1 MFKKLLLSTVLGLT
15 LLCQST
21 NSFAWE
27 WPVVDSTEANHKIVI
42 ENFIK
47 NAKNE
52 RKDFKFV
59 GHLFKVRGGDHDY
72 TNKNTTLYQK
82 ADELNNALLRGQH
95 IQIKPTSERNIYKHF
110 TEKCLYK
117 VVVNGSTI
125 VKGLRV
131 YNADGDVIQPE
142 QVNRNNNAHN
152 IVPQNNN
159 NINVS
164 AQQSPRVNQN
174 VNIANIPNP
183 FERMN
188 PESVLKVKNIVQ
200 EFQQSGQL
208 SAATNIVTI
217 KEGRGPEAKQLIY
230 VTDAQQKLVIKVTNS
245 RGSFEAAKKGKTDEL
260 KFINNLNQ
268 IASNNNLVIPKIIVG
283 QELIKVG
290 NDYAELQILAKGKAI
305 GTLDIHDMSD
315 NDVQTMFK
323 AMGTQM
329 GNLDRLLIA
338 NHMPLL
344 EHPDGHPHNFF
355 YDKGT
360 KEFSWIDV
368 AGVSHPNNDQAAQ
381 MGDGSLFSQKV
392 IDRLINRVFI
402 PNGEGLDW
410 VSNKDVFISE
420 YDQDYYTDLFN
431 RITPQKISTIKKE
444 IREGSTEP
452 KFIIESILKLIP
464 KFSLAVKSLGEGYV
478 LSYPEGKNY
487 YNKNVKYGQLY
498 NYLQN
503 ANEFRKMIGKLEKP
517 IFDLLVR

>member
-1 MFKKLLLSTVLGLT
+1 MRKKILLSAVLSLT

-27 WPVVDSTEANHKIVI
+27 WPVVDSTKPYHDKVI
-42 ENFIK
+42 QKFIA
-47 NAKNE
+47 NAKNQ
-52 RKDFKFV
+52 RTDFQYI
-59 GHLFKVRGGDHDY
+59 GHLFKIRGGTYDY
-72 TNKNTTLYQK
+72 VSKNNELYLK
-82 ADELNNALLRGQH
+82 ADILNNAFQNGKR
-95 IQIKPTSERNIYKHF
+95 IQIKPTSSEEVYSNFK
-110 TEKCLYK
+110 KNCLYK
-117 VVVNGSTI
+117 II
-125 VKGLRV
+125 VDGNIIVSGFVV
-131 YNADGDVIQPE
+131 YNAENDIVQPP
-142 QVNRNNNAHN
+142 QVNHNNNAHN

-159 NINVS
+159 NNN
-164 AQQSPRVNQN
+164 AAPQQSPRVNQN

-188 PESVLKVKNIVQ
+188 PESVLKIKNIVQ
-200 EFQQSGQL
+200 GFQQAGQL
-208 SAATNIVTI
+208 SAATNIVKI
-217 KEGRGPEAKQLIY
+217 EKGRGAEAKQLIY
-230 VTDAQQKLVIKVTNS
+230 ATDGQQKLVIKVMNS

-260 KFINNLNQ
+260 NFINNLNQ
-268 IASNNNLVIPKIIVG
+268 MASNNNLVIPKIIVG
-283 QELIKVG
+283 QELIQVG
-290 NDYAELQILAKGKAI
+290 NDYAELQILAKGKPI
-305 GTLDIHDMSD
+305 GTIDIHDMSD
-315 NDVQTMFK
+315 NDVKAMFK
-323 AMGTQM
+323 AIGTQM

-431 RITPQKISTIKKE
+431 HITLQKISTIKKE
-444 IREGSTEP
+444 IRNGSTEP
-452 KFIIESILKLIP
+452 KDIIESILKLIP

-503 ANEFRKMIGKLEKP
+503 ANEFRKMIGKPEKP